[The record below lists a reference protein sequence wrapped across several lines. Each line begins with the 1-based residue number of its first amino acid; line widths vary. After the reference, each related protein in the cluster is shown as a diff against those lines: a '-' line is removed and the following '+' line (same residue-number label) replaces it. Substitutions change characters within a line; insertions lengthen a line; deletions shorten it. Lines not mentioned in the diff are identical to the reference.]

1 MHAAILP
8 FGEDLDPDLHA
19 RLDAQQ
25 QDPGWFHAEVTDVE
39 GRLAGEPDRA
49 LLDGGQCHV
58 VPGGSSH
65 APKGEVAPD
74 EEAAI
79 VCDGNYPRWVS
90 VYRTGDRIQQAQTTS
105 GANERCNGWLGIL
118 LYMLGGF
125 NMVYY
130 QSQLNKV
137 WDRHGNPEEGTLI

>member
-8 FGEDLDPDLHA
+8 FGEDLDPDLHV

-58 VPGGSSH
+58 VLGGSR
-65 APKGEVAPD
+65 
-74 EEAAI
+74 
-79 VCDGNYPRWVS
+79 DG
-90 VYRTGDRIQQAQTTS
+90 
-105 GANERCNGWLGIL
+105 
-118 LYMLGGF
+118 
-125 NMVYY
+125 
-130 QSQLNKV
+130 
-137 WDRHGNPEEGTLI
+137 H